1 MYWDEVSTFFSDNP
15 YVIGFDPINEPAP
28 TGNGLGSLIYNL
40 LPGNFDRYVL
50 ASLYEKLF

>member
-28 TGNGLGSLIYNL
+28 TVNGLGSLIYNL

-50 ASLYEKLF
+50 APLYEKLF